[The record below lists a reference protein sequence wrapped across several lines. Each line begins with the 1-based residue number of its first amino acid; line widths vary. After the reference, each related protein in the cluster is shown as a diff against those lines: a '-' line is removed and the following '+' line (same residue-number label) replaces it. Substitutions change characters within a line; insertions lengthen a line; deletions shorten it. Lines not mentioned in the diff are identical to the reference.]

1 MGNSALCRPVI
12 EPMLPK
18 SQYKMSMFFPV
29 PETES
34 AHVIGESTMKWGE
47 WRTIPGA
54 GEDALY
60 ICGAGKTA
68 VTREVNHMKPT
79 LLPEFWRVFYQ
90 SLWRACPYMVWPLMC
105 SANPA

>member
-1 MGNSALCRPVI
+1 MPELKKHPLKFSEFKEIYQQLLRYALNYKFSLFLSIIFNSALCRPVI

-34 AHVIGESTMKWGE
+34 AHVIGESTMKWEE

-60 ICGAGKTA
+60 I
-68 VTREVNHMKPT
+68 
-79 LLPEFWRVFYQ
+79 
-90 SLWRACPYMVWPLMC
+90 LWRWQDCC
-105 SANPA
+105 NSGG

>member
-1 MGNSALCRPVI
+1 HTLAFGSLAENTSHLAARAIAAQHRRGLARRTMGNSALCRPVI

-47 WRTIPGA
+47 WRTIPG
-54 GEDALY
+54 
-60 ICGAGKTA
+60 
-68 VTREVNHMKPT
+68 
-79 LLPEFWRVFYQ
+79 
-90 SLWRACPYMVWPLMC
+90 
-105 SANPA
+105 